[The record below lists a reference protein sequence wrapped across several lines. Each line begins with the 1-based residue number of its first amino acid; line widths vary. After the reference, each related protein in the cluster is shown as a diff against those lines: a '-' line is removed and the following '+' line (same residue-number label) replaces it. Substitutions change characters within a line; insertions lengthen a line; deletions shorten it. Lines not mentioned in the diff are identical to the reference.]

1 MTCLYFWVFILL
13 TVHYGYQI
21 ITLFEK
27 CSTLIIYSLDDD
39 SGVLRDKAIVSLE
52 NVMVSVGI

>member
-1 MTCLYFWVFILL
+1 MV
-13 TVHYGYQI
+13 YQI

-39 SGVLRDKAIVSLE
+39 SGVLTDKAIVSLE
-52 NVMVSVGI
+52 NVTVLVGFERI